1 MEHFPD
7 RFYLE
12 LQRTGREYEED
23 YLHAAVAL
31 AELHD
36 CPVVA
41 TNEVCFLRPGEF
53 DAHEARVC
61 IGDGRTLNDPRR
73 ARHYS
78 EQQYLKSS
86 EEMLAL
92 FADIPEAIENTV
104 HIASRCS
111 LEIELG
117 KAYLPDFPT
126 PVGVSIEAAP

>member
-1 MEHFPD
+1 M
-7 RFYLE
+7 
-12 LQRTGREYEED
+12 
-23 YLHAAVAL
+23 
-31 AELHD
+31 
-36 CPVVA
+36 
-41 TNEVCFLRPGEF
+41 
-53 DAHEARVC
+53 C

-73 ARHYS
+73 ASHYS

-126 PVGVSIEAAP
+126 PAGVSIEQHLEDLSN